1 MDDEE
6 NELQYWWA
14 QEDADQEWID
24 SQHEEEKH
32 LWT

>member
-24 SQHEEEKH
+24 SQTEER
-32 LWT
+32 